1 MFGIGMPEMLVI
13 LAVALIVIGPSRLP
27 EIARSI
33 GRGYAEFTRSMREVQ
48 RGFNDMTENA
58 FEEERRA
65 VRQPLETLER
75 VAQDIFSEAPA
86 TPPAAPAPA
95 ASPAPER
102 KDTPAA

>member
-33 GRGYAEFTRSMREVQ
+33 GRGYAEFTRSMRDVQ
-48 RGFNDMTENA
+48 RGFHDMSENA

-65 VRQPLETLER
+65 VRQPFETLER
-75 VAQDIFSEAPA
+75 VAQDIFSEAPKQPA
-86 TPPAAPAPA
+86 STQAPAAAPEPERKEPPAA
-95 ASPAPER
+95 
-102 KDTPAA
+102 